1 VFDAQSFAT
10 WGRIAWRADQPPG
23 TSVALQVRSG
33 NTEEPDRTWSEWGAE
48 LHEPDGAPAGVPA
61 ARFVQWRA
69 SLATKDPGRTPE
81 VREVA
86 LVYLPKNLPPEFR
99 KVEVQAVGVSFQKVP
114 GASAAAPPEGKP
126 AGAEADPAS
135 RRRGRPQSRKG
146 FEPGARSITWQ
157 VVDPNDDDVTVDVQY
172 RALDEKNWK
181 TVRKSID
188 EDFVTFD
195 GATLPDG
202 TYLVRLVASDSASN
216 PAGQA
221 LTAEKISAPFDV
233 DNTPPRIDR
242 FKPVVSKE
250 SLHVT
255 FAASDSFSVV
265 REAAYSVDAGDW
277 VPAPPS
283 DGLSDSLQESYD
295 LSLPSPAP
303 GEHSIVVRAIDAA
316 GNVGSGRAVVEV
328 P

>member
-1 VFDAQSFAT
+1 
-10 WGRIAWRADQPPG
+10 
-23 TSVALQVRSG
+23 
-33 NTEEPDRTWSEWGAE
+33 
-48 LHEPDGAPAGVPA
+48 
-61 ARFVQWRA
+61 
-69 SLATKDPGRTPE
+69 
-81 VREVA
+81 VA

-114 GASAAAPPEGKP
+114 AASAAAPPEGKP
-126 AGAEADPAS
+126 AGGETDPAS

-202 TYLVRLVASDSASN
+202 TYLVRLVASDAASN

-295 LSLPSPAP
+295 LSLPSPPP